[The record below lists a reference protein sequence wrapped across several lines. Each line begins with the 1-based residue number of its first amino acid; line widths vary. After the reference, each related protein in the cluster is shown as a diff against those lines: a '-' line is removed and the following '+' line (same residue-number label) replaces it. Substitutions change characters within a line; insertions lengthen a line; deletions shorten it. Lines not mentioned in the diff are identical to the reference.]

1 MCQGAAVPGH
11 LQHAVH
17 QVHCTVQFTCT
28 LYCTVPREL
37 STLTFVTSSP
47 LLPDPYEARMVE
59 VRQSEVEG
67 AEDGLFSRRAV
78 TAGTVLAFYNGI
90 RRPRPEVSSD
100 WWIRGHVT
108 RCSPLVG
115 QGDAAVDW
123 DTEANAYKI
132 FDPTRAHGEL

>member
-17 QVHCTVQFTCT
+17 QVHCTVQQFTCT

-108 RCSPLVG
+108 
-115 QGDAAVDW
+115 
-123 DTEANAYKI
+123 
-132 FDPTRAHGEL
+132 

>member
-1 MCQGAAVPGH
+1 
-11 LQHAVH
+11 
-17 QVHCTVQFTCT
+17 
-28 LYCTVPREL
+28 
-37 STLTFVTSSP
+37 
-47 LLPDPYEARMVE
+47 MVE
-59 VRQSEVEG
+59 VRQSEVAG

-108 RCSPLVG
+108 RCSPLIG

>member
-17 QVHCTVQFTCT
+17 QVTRTVLYCTA
-28 LYCTVPREL
+28 LYCTVLYPREL

-78 TAGTVLAFYNGI
+78 AAGTVLAFYNGI
-90 RRPRPEVSSD
+90 RRPRPEVSYAL
-100 WWIRGHVT
+100 IG
-108 RCSPLVG
+108 G
-115 QGDAAVDW
+115 Y
-123 DTEANAYKI
+123 EA
-132 FDPTRAHGEL
+132 T